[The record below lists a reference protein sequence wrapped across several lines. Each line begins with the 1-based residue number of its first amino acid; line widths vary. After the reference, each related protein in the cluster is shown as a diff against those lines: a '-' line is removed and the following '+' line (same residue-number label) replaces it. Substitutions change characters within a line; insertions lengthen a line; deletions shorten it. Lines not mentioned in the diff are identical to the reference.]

1 MLTSYLDSDWSN
13 HSSDEVLG
21 YVLRI
26 PGSRSSRTGAIHA
39 LSPLLLL
46 LTPLMVTS
54 VIYYIFSKIS
64 TAVAPHCVPLKSS
77 LMLKILSGVDL
88 VCQLAISAGVMVAA
102 RANSSAG
109 KGVLLAAI
117 AIHVSNTM
125 GFMIAVVIWQRRVG
139 GKWTEGLDHL
149 SISTQRDVLAI
160 YIATGLIMLRSL
172 LRFIEFACGPVSSNI
187 MRYYW
192 SVSSRS

>member
-1 MLTSYLDSDWSN
+1 
-13 HSSDEVLG
+13 
-21 YVLRI
+21 
-26 PGSRSSRTGAIHA
+26 
-39 LSPLLLL
+39 
-46 LTPLMVTS
+46 
-54 VIYYIFSKIS
+54 
-64 TAVAPHCVPLKSS
+64 
-77 LMLKILSGVDL
+77 MLKILSGVDL

-172 LRFIEFACGPVSSNI
+172 LRFIEFARGPVSSNI